1 MIIVVVSNYLIVG
14 SGLSAFT
21 CFLKKANTKVLATIF
36 DNKKTKIEKSYKFYE
51 CNKLGGNTNIWGG
64 IIDINKLNKLK
75 KKNKKFS
82 SFIENNFFFKISKI
96 SSSSKFKHVGLINEK
111 NTNRIFRIKKNFY
124 DSKLIDFNLIKII
137 IKKKFLI
144 LKSEKK
150 SIYAKKINLCVG
162 NLGLLKILYNS
173 KILNNDDIITFN
185 DGNIKY
191 GLNFNLKREN
201 YYVPMSPLQ
210 VIRTLIFGKT
220 ITTYKYDEKKF
231 LDNLIVQ
238 IYGNNIK
245 TYRYKVSDILNNRRA
260 SNLRFFISNHL
271 TNLAINHMPVDK
283 FIKKKTKK
291 IIINCSG
298 AMKKYIIGPVSQNI
312 IYNSFINC

>member
-1 MIIVVVSNYLIVG
+1 MIIMIISNYLIVG

-21 CFLKKANTKVLATIF
+21 CSLKKTNTKVLASTF
-36 DNKKTKIEKSYKFYE
+36 DDKKTEIEKSYKFYE
-51 CNKLGGNTNIWGG
+51 CNKIGGNTNIWGG

-82 SFIENNFFFKISKI
+82 LFIDNNFFFGISKI
-96 SSSSKFKHVGLINEK
+96 SSNSKFKHVGLINEK

-124 DSKLIDFNLIKII
+124 DNRLIDFNLIKII

-144 LKSEKK
+144 LKSKKK

-173 KILNNDDIITFN
+173 KILNNDDIITFK

-191 GLNFNLKREN
+191 GLNFNLKKEN
-201 YYVPMSPLQ
+201 YYVPMSPFQ
-210 VIRTLIFGKT
+210 IIKTLIFGKT
-220 ITTYKYDEKKF
+220 STTYKYDKKQI
-231 LDNLIVQ
+231 LNNLIVQ
-238 IYGNNIK
+238 IYGTNVKIYK
-245 TYRYKVSDILNNRRA
+245 YKVSDILNNRRA
-260 SNLRFFISNHL
+260 SNLRFFVSNHL
-271 TNLAINHMPVDK
+271 TNLEINHMPVDK

-298 AMKKYIIGPVSQNI
+298 VMKKYIIGPISQNI